1 MLKGHVLFMWSVMIM
16 LKGHILFMWSVMIM
30 LKGHVLFMWSDMIM
44 LKSHD
49 YVEGSWLIYVFRVCC
64 VKWCPTSIEYRSNM
78 KGVLEEPG
86 TA

>member
-1 MLKGHVLFMWSVMIM
+1 MVEGSCLIYVFRV
-16 LKGHILFMWSVMIM
+16 
-30 LKGHVLFMWSDMIM
+30 
-44 LKSHD
+44 
-49 YVEGSWLIYVFRVCC
+49 YVEGSCLIYVFRVCC